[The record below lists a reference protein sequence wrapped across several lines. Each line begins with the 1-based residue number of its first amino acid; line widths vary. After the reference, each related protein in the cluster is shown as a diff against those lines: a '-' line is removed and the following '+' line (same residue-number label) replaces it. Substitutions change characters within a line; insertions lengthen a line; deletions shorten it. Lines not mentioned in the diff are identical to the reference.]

1 MVLSYQREL
10 KREKMEGERGN
21 TASKSQLERVHR
33 VGGKKEIKVP
43 RENNSFS
50 AFPFKHWETEN
61 CQ

>member
-33 VGGKKEIKVP
+33 VGRKKEIKVP

-50 AFPFKHWETEN
+50 AFPFKH
-61 CQ
+61 